1 MRTPD
6 KTTRAIV
13 TMTTAIRWA
22 RSDHPR
28 RRDRGVTGSG
38 RSVVGRARP
47 SAGVVIDGDSRRTG
61 PRVGCSPM
69 RVTMMLCDA
78 AQVAEGK
85 LFVLGG
91 GWSITGAQMGP
102 SAIALKLEVPWDQTN
117 VAHHWELYLV
127 DADGRPVTI
136 QTDDGQQAIEVR
148 GDFEVGRP
156 PGLPTG
162 APLDVPIAVNLPPLP
177 VHGGERYEWR
187 LTIDGESNEDWSVAF
202 TTLAVTEP
210 A

>member
-1 MRTPD
+1 
-6 KTTRAIV
+6 
-13 TMTTAIRWA
+13 
-22 RSDHPR
+22 
-28 RRDRGVTGSG
+28 
-38 RSVVGRARP
+38 
-47 SAGVVIDGDSRRTG
+47 
-61 PRVGCSPM
+61 M
-69 RVTMMLCDA
+69 RVTSLLGDA
-78 AQVAEGK
+78 AQVADGK
-85 LFVLGG
+85 LCGLGG
-91 GWSITGAQMGP
+91 GWDITSQQMGP
-102 SAIALKLEVPWDQTN
+102 RALALKLEVPWDQTN

-136 QTDDGQQAIEVR
+136 ETDDGQQAIEVR

-187 LTIDGESNEDWSVAF
+187 LTIQRQGCAEWSVSF
-202 TTLAVTEP
+202 STLSVTEP

>member
-1 MRTPD
+1 
-6 KTTRAIV
+6 
-13 TMTTAIRWA
+13 
-22 RSDHPR
+22 
-28 RRDRGVTGSG
+28 
-38 RSVVGRARP
+38 
-47 SAGVVIDGDSRRTG
+47 
-61 PRVGCSPM
+61 M
-69 RVTMMLCDA
+69 RVTMLLCDA

-102 SAIALKLEVPWDQTN
+102 SAVALKIEVPWDQTN

-136 QTDDGQQAIEVR
+136 QTEDGQQAIEVR

-177 VHGGERYEWR
+177 VQGGERYEWR
-187 LTIDGESNEDWSVAF
+187 LTIDGESNEDWSVSF
-202 TTLAVTEP
+202 TTLSVPEP